1 MHTILGAGGAIGN
14 VLVTELSK
22 KGEPLRLVGRNVKL
36 VGGAKEAVAAD
47 LSRLQETVDA
57 VFGSKV
63 VYLVVGLKYDLSVWQ
78 DLWPKIM
85 RNTIEACKRAMAKL
99 VFFDNVYMYGKVN
112 GAMTEETP
120 FDPCSKKGEIRARIA
135 GVLLDEVKAGNLNA
149 LIARAADFYGPS
161 ARTGVANILV
171 FDKLAKGAK
180 ASVLVKDTTR
190 HSYTFTPD
198 IGKSLVLLAGS
209 EKAWSQTWHLPTASN
224 PPTGKEFV
232 EMVAREFGVQPKYS
246 ILTKWMTRLAGK
258 FDATIREVS
267 EMLYQNEIEYV
278 FDSTKFLKA
287 FEFEPTSYPQGIKL
301 TVAAYR

>member
-14 VLVTELSK
+14 ALVTELSK

-36 VGGAKEAVAAD
+36 VGGAKEAIVAG
-47 LSRLQETVDA
+47 LSRLQETIDA
-57 VFGSKV
+57 VYGSKV

-85 RNTIEACKRAMAKL
+85 RNTVEACKRAKAKL
-99 VFFDNVYMYGKVN
+99 IFFDNVYMYGKVN

-120 FDPCSKKGEIRARIA
+120 FNPCSKKGEIRARIA

-171 FDKLAKGAK
+171 FDKLAKGAR

-232 EMVAREFGVQPKYS
+232 EMVARDFGVQPKYS
-246 ILTKWMTRLAGK
+246 ILTKWMTKLAGT
-258 FDATIREVS
+258 FDTTIREVS

>member
-14 VLVTELSK
+14 ALVTELSK

-85 RNTIEACKRAMAKL
+85 RNTVEACKRAKAKL
-99 VFFDNVYMYGKVN
+99 IFFDNVYMYGKVN

-120 FDPCSKKGEIRARIA
+120 FNPCSKKGEIRARIA

-171 FDKLAKGAK
+171 FDKLAKGSR
-180 ASVLVKDTTR
+180 ASVLVKDTIR

-209 EKAWSQTWHLPTASN
+209 EKAWSQTWHLPTASE

-278 FDSTKFLKA
+278 FDSTKFSKT